1 MMRFSFI
8 LKLVFCVS
16 SAAFASDVELTIPST
31 VEVSPRSEITVF
43 DIVEAKNMKDGV
55 ARELKQIVIDDSRPG
70 GLTKSV
76 LARTLR
82 SVDARFILPT
92 ELKILRSRST
102 VSRMEVERKIKNR
115 IYSDCAECDVQVQI
129 SSVPGN
135 MASDWVM
142 DLNIDLNKT
151 AVTIPVYSASNSD
164 KKGWIV
170 ADIKRYR
177 AVPVVSRSVR
187 IGDVLT
193 EEMFTVEKRLLL
205 NVRDTVTSID
215 SVVGMQ
221 AARFMN
227 AGQVVLYSDLKK
239 EQIMKRGQ
247 MVKAMVGTND
257 FEVAISAEVQEAGAI
272 GDVVKVKNLDSQKVF
287 AARVVD
293 RGLVRIE

>member
-1 MMRFSFI
+1 MKTYFI
-8 LKLVFCVS
+8 LSLIFCF
-16 SAAFASDVELTIPST
+16 SASAFASDVELIIPST
-31 VEVSPRSEITVF
+31 VEVSPRAEITVF
-43 DIVEAKNMKDGV
+43 DIVEAKNMKDGM

-76 LARTLR
+76 LARALR
-82 SVDARFILPT
+82 SIEARFVLPT
-92 ELKILRSRST
+92 ELKILRSRSAI
-102 VSRMEVERKIKNR
+102 SRMEVERKIKNR
-115 IYSDCAECDVQVQI
+115 IYSDCADCDVQVQI
-129 SSVPGN
+129 SSVPAN

-142 DLNIDLNKT
+142 DLNIDLNKNS
-151 AVTIPVYSASNSD
+151 VTIPVYSARNSD
-164 KKGWIV
+164 SKGWIV

-177 AVPVVSRSVR
+177 SVPVVSRSLR

-193 EEMFTVEKRLLL
+193 ADMFTVEKRLLL
-205 NVRDTVTSID
+205 NVRDTVTNIESIL
-215 SVVGMQ
+215 GMQ

-227 AGQVVLYSDLKK
+227 AGQIVQYTDLKK

-247 MVKAMVGTND
+247 MVKAMVGTSD

>member
-8 LKLVFCVS
+8 LKLVFCIS
-16 SAAFASDVELTIPST
+16 SATFASDVELTIPST

-55 ARELKQIVIDDSRPG
+55 ARELQQIVIDDSRPG

-177 AVPVVSRSVR
+177 QVPVVSRSVR

-193 EEMFTVEKRLLL
+193 EEMFTFEKRLLL

-227 AGQVVLYSDLKK
+227 AGQVVQYSDLKK